1 MRILRL
7 RFLNLNSL
15 KGEWSID
22 FTHPA
27 YESSGIFAIT
37 GPTGSGKTTILDGI
51 CLALYGQTPRL
62 GKITL
67 SSNEIM
73 SRQSG
78 ECFSE
83 VEFETARGHF
93 RCHWSQHRARKSPD
107 GKLQE
112 PRHELVNAATSD
124 VIESKRTAVSEK
136 IEEVTGMDFDR
147 FTRSILLAQ
156 GGFAAFLEADPDKR
170 APILEQIT
178 GTGIYSLISMKVHER
193 TAYER
198 DTLKVLKAELHGI
211 QTLSPEE
218 EQDLRLEQEKNQH
231 EARSVEGEV
240 RHLREILDW
249 TGRIEN
255 LTREIDNLENA
266 WQAFEQKKAQAAPD
280 LKRLE
285 RSQRA
290 QALEGDYIN
299 IKHHREDQGKDQKTL
314 EQFHQR
320 LPVLQEQYDTAGI
333 ANSQAEELLTKV
345 RGEQQHEAQLLKQ
358 TRELDTT
365 IKEAVTY
372 LINLQEESKQIDK
385 QCGEYRLGISECS
398 EQIEK
403 MAGSLKETKD
413 FLTEHHEDATLSET
427 LAGIIQ
433 QCKAVSALNTKLLG
447 KQAGLQNKAVLVDA
461 AAKDLQKSDAALQ
474 SAQSSFA
481 AVQTRLSTIR
491 SELQELLQK
500 RDLSEWR
507 KETETL
513 AERLRKL
520 TDIKEAIERIHTA
533 SRKLDELKNK
543 RQSLEIKQLEIAS
556 QLEDLGR
563 QGILHEKA
571 LSQLEENLAL
581 INRVRD
587 LEQERERLIDGRPC
601 PLCGATE
608 HPYAAGNVPQPDSAK
623 LELEQARIEL
633 KAVEK
638 RLAEIEAKKAGITT
652 ELQQIAR
659 DDAENTARF
668 ENDEQ
673 MRAMLF
679 EQLGLCA
686 EKDLWLDLI
695 RAETDTC
702 EKTLAH
708 NRNII
713 AEAEEKDKED
723 RRAAH
728 EHARAKDDLA
738 KQANARQ
745 LSAHALEKARS
756 EQLQLQQECT
766 RLESELKTALNEA
779 TLAIDPYGY
788 TGITPQQTDIL
799 QAELTER
806 RDIYTRH
813 LKEKDEFDKEL
824 GRITSEREKLQALL
838 KEAESGL
845 AGKNRQIEEKT
856 AKLKQLRDNRM
867 ERYGDKDPDKEEQH
881 LIKMVEQSEDR
892 LKAST
897 REHLR
902 IQADL
907 ADLIKQ
913 IERLAASTKTRAEK
927 LAELEPAWL
936 DRIKAAGLAD
946 EKEFLD
952 ARLPKDMLDELIQL
966 TDNLRREET
975 RLQTL
980 RKDKSDVLEKEQEKH
995 LSDKPVDDLKEKYD
1009 TLKNQ
1014 LEQLQ
1019 KLIGA
1024 ISQKLDQHNRQMERM
1039 KARIEAIDAQKIEC
1053 SRWERLHELIGS
1065 ADGKKFRNFAQG
1077 LTFEMMI
1084 AHANEQLQK
1093 MNDRYILL
1101 RDNARPLE
1109 LNVIDNYQAGEIR
1122 STKNLSGG
1130 ESFIVSLALALGL
1143 SRMAS
1148 RNVRVDSLF
1157 LDEGF
1162 GTLDED
1168 ALETALETLSSLQQE
1183 GKIIG
1188 LISHVAALRERIGTQ
1203 ILVEAITGGRSRFS
1217 GPGCEKIVAST

>member
-107 GKLQE
+107 GKLQD
-112 PRHELVNAATSD
+112 PRQELVNATTSE

-147 FTRSILLAQ
+147 FTRSIMLAQ

-198 DTLKVLKAELHGI
+198 DTLKLLKAELHGI

-218 EQDLRLEQEKNQH
+218 EQALRLEQERKQQ
-231 EARSVEGEV
+231 EALRVDGEV
-240 RHLREILDW
+240 RHLRKILDW

-255 LTREIDNLENA
+255 LTREIETLETA
-266 WQAFEQKKAQAAPD
+266 LQAFEQNKVQAAPD

-285 RSQRA
+285 RAQRA
-290 QALEGDYIN
+290 QTLEGDYIN
-299 IKHHREDQGKDQKTL
+299 IKHVREDQVKDQKSL
-314 EQFHQR
+314 EQFRQR
-320 LPVLQEQYDTAGI
+320 LPELQEQCDTAGF
-333 ANSQAEELLTKV
+333 ANSQSEELLSNV
-345 RGEQQHEAQLLKQ
+345 RAEQQHEAQLIKQ
-358 TRELDTT
+358 ARELDTT
-365 IKEAVTY
+365 IKEDRKH
-372 LINLQEESKQIDK
+372 LLNLQEEAKQIDK
-385 QCGEYRLGISECS
+385 QCGDYRLSITKCS
-398 EQIEK
+398 HQIEK
-403 MAGSLKETKD
+403 MAGSLQETKD
-413 FLTEHHEDATLSET
+413 FLIEHRQDATLSEN
-427 LAGIIQ
+427 LAGISQ
-433 QCKAVSALNTKLLG
+433 QCKAISDLNTKLRV
-447 KQAGLQNKAVLVDA
+447 KQTGLQNKAVLIDE
-461 AAKDLQKSDAALQ
+461 AAKELQKNDAALQ
-474 SAQSSFA
+474 IAQESFVA
-481 AVQTRLSTIR
+481 SQTRLDTIR
-491 SELQELLQK
+491 IYLEKLLQK

-507 KETETL
+507 KDTEYL
-513 AERLRKL
+513 ADRQRQLSNL
-520 TDIKEAIERIHTA
+520 QEAIERIHTA
-533 SRKLDELKNK
+533 SSKRDELKNI
-543 RQSLEIKQLEIAS
+543 RQSLEIKQHKFAG
-556 QLEDLGR
+556 QLEELGR
-563 QGILHEKA
+563 QSILHEKA
-571 LSQLEENLAL
+571 LNRLEENLAL

-601 PLCGATE
+601 PLCGSTE
-608 HPYAAGNVPQPDSAK
+608 HPYAAGNVPQPDTAK
-623 LELEQARIEL
+623 LELEQSRTEL
-633 KAVEK
+633 KAIE
-638 RLAEIEAKKAGITT
+638 RRISAIEAEQAGTT
-652 ELQQIAR
+652 KELEQIER
-659 DDAENTARF
+659 NTA
-668 ENDEQ
+668 EYQAQLKHDEQ
-673 MRAMLF
+673 TRAMLF
-679 EQLGLCA
+679 EQLNLCA

-702 EKTLAH
+702 EKTLVH

-713 AEAEEKDKED
+713 AEAEEKDREE

-728 EHARAKDDLA
+728 EHTRAKDDLVT
-738 KQANARQ
+738 QTNARQ
-745 LSAHALEKARS
+745 SAIHALEKARS

-766 RLESELKTALNEA
+766 RLESELGTSLNEA
-779 TLAIDPYGY
+779 KLAIDPYGY
-788 TGITPQQTDIL
+788 TGIAPQQTDTL
-799 QAELTER
+799 QAELAER
-806 RDIYTRH
+806 RDAYNRH
-813 LKEKDEFDKEL
+813 LKEKDELEKEL
-824 GRITSEREKLQALL
+824 VRITSEREKLQALL
-838 KEAESGL
+838 KEAEAGL
-845 AGKNRQIEEKT
+845 AGKNRLIEERT

-867 ERYGDKDPDKEEQH
+867 ECYGDKDPDKEEQSFA
-881 LIKMVEQSEDR
+881 KMVGQAEDR
-892 LKAST
+892 LKSAT
-897 REHLR
+897 RESLR
-902 IQADL
+902 IRADL
-907 ADLIKQ
+907 TDLIKQ
-913 IERLAASTKTRAEK
+913 IERLAASAKTRADK

-936 DRIKAAGLAD
+936 ERIKAVGLAG
-946 EKEFLD
+946 EKEFIE
-952 ARLPKDMLDELIQL
+952 ACLPKDRLDELIRL
-966 TDNLRREET
+966 ADDLKSEET

-980 RKDKSDVLEKEQEKH
+980 RKDKSDALEKEQEKL
-995 LSDKPVDDLKEKYD
+995 LSDKPVDDLKEEYD
-1009 TLKNQ
+1009 TFTNQ

-1024 ISQKLDQHNRQMERM
+1024 ISQRLDQHNRLLERM
-1039 KARIEAIDAQKIEC
+1039 RTRIKVIDAQKIEC

-1101 RDNARPLE
+1101 RDNTQPLE

-1168 ALETALETLSSLQQE
+1168 ALETALETLSSLQHD

-1203 ILVEAITGGRSRFS
+1203 ILVEALTGGRSRFS
-1217 GPGCEKIVAST
+1217 GPGCEKIAAST